1 MVEGIRK
8 GAAVFLLGFLLTGIT
23 PGTVSAKEFEY
34 ISLERLRQL
43 VERGD
48 QSILVVDTQPQRVY
62 EMGHIK
68 GAVNL
73 PWAMDLQTPGNLPK
87 DKILILY
94 CDCQEEEDS
103 IDMARQLKEKW
114 NYERIKLL
122 KGGWSRWKG
131 LGYPVDK

>member
-8 GAAVFLLGFLLTGIT
+8 GAAVFLLGFLLMGIT

-48 QSILVVDTQPQRVY
+48 QSILVVDTQPRRVY